1 MFLIIKKTVYEKK
14 KHNII
19 MFLIVSKGTPQNLKK
34 QKPSETLKISC
45 RMAWYLLCRTV
56 FAKAAVPT

>member
-1 MFLIIKKTVYEKK
+1 MKKK